1 MTQYQTGKAKESVK
15 AAVLR
20 TPAQRLVEML
30 ESPFGSAIIAT
41 SITTLAIA
49 SVLTGLAIVNLMLS

>member
-30 ESPFGSAIIAT
+30 ENPFGSAIIAT